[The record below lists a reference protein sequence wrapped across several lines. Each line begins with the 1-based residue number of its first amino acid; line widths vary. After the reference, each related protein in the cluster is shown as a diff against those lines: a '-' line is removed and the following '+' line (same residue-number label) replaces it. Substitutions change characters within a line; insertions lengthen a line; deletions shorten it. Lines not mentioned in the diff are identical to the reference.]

1 MCAGIGPIAALR
13 SALSARRDLLLELLA
28 LRHQVNIL
36 ARSDRRFRP
45 ADRRLWLCLRWLWPR
60 WRNALVLVQPATVE
74 RWRREGLRRCSGRR
88 SGRRPGRPRV
98 DTEVRALIRGM
109 AADNHLW
116 GAPRIHGELLK
127 LGIAVSERTVS
138 RYLADTW
145 RAPSQTWRTF
155 LANHF
160 GQLTFTSPLM
170 VCDAPD
176 DDHALDVSEVPPRR
190 ASVSRESS
198 SVSNQWSMVHGP
210 LSLQCVSVD
219 VLIGQAHVQHWTRE
233 HPSSGR
239 DPPKARQ
246 SKFHPNVYQAPFV
259 RSLHGAVGASNT
271 SAPIPRTALDGS

>member
-1 MCAGIGPIAALR
+1 MCAGIRPVAALR

-28 LRHQVNIL
+28 LRHQVGIL

-45 ADRRLWLCLRWLWPR
+45 ADRRFWLCLRWLWPR
-60 WRNALVLVQPATVE
+60 WREALVLVQPATVE
-74 RWRREGLRRCSGRR
+74 RWRREGLRRCWSRR

-98 DTEVRALIRGM
+98 DTEVRALIRRM
-109 AADNHLW
+109 AAENHLW

-127 LGIAVSERTVS
+127 LGLAVSERTVS
-138 RYLADTW
+138 RYLADTR

-176 DDHALDVSEVPPRR
+176 DDDALDLSGVLPCS
-190 ASVSRESS
+190 ASVSREPS
-198 SVSNQWSMVHGP
+198 SVSSQRSIVHWS
-210 LSLQCVSVD
+210 LTLQCASVD
-219 VLIGQAHVQHWTRE
+219 GLIGEAPVQHRRRE

-239 DPPKARQ
+239 DPLKARQ
-246 SKFHPNVYQAPFV
+246 SNLIRTK
-259 RSLHGAVGASNT
+259 ST
-271 SAPIPRTALDGS
+271 SIRPESP